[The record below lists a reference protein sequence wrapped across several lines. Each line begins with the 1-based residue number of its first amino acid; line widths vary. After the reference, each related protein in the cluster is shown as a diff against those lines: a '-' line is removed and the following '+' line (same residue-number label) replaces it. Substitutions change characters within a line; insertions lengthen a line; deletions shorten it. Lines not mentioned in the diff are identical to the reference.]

1 MCLFCSS
8 WKQQDKSIIR
18 GYELC
23 TVCIQYALAEWINEL
38 ERHMKHYLSDIQS
51 LSQLA
56 PVPEAQCHLGR
67 VSYTLFC
74 PPAYM
79 AALPPN
85 RPPASQSGHPLP
97 YYSPWDLPFNLSHSP
112 VENMQYLPILYKT
125 NSTFRLAMK
134 TIYSLPPTFVNPSPT
149 VLPTDISV
157 SHPQTPAPNVARLCR
172 PKHDHEG
179 DKMNWLLATLLFDPP
194 SYPMQASPK
203 LHLRQVQPAWLFLV
217 LRTSPQHE
225 WLPTSLWS
233 PSRCWKVLLPWK
245 HQNNWKYRKWKL
257 AKALETERS
266 DNKFLC

>member
-1 MCLFCSS
+1 MKTAGQIHHQGLWALHCLHSIRTRWMNKWARKAYETLSFWYPIPKPACPSS
-8 WKQQDKSIIR
+8 WGSMSSWTRLIHPLLPACLH
-18 GYELC
+18 GS
-23 TVCIQYALAEWINEL
+23 LA
-38 ERHMKHYLSDIQS
+38 
-51 LSQLA
+51 
-56 PVPEAQCHLGR
+56 
-67 VSYTLFC
+67 
-74 PPAYM
+74 
-79 AALPPN
+79 PN

-125 NSTFRLAMK
+125 NSTFRPAMK
-134 TIYSLPPTFVNPSPT
+134 TLYSLPPTFVNPSPT

-157 SHPQTPAPNVARLCR
+157 SHPQAPAPNVARLCR

-225 WLPTSLWS
+225 WLLTSLWS

-245 HQNNWKYRKWKL
+245 HQNNWKYRKRKL